1 MSSRAWELTHR
12 VYECLHPDTEIR
24 YLITANGVKQ
34 YRFQCLTCGQ
44 WSSQTLKH
52 ADPRVL
58 QMAEILPYDRELYDR
73 YWEQRHDF
81 YTRTVEDERNDET
94 QRFWAE
100 YSEYLQSP
108 EWRAKSRA
116 VLERDNYLCQA
127 CRGARATQV
136 HHLTYKHK
144 YREPL
149 FELVAV
155 CESCHDEITEM
166 DRNRRGE

>member
-1 MSSRAWELTHR
+1 MSSPAWELTEH
-12 VYECLHPDTEIR
+12 VFACQHPETEIR

-34 YRFQCLTCGQ
+34 YRFQCLVCGQ
-44 WSSQTLKH
+44 WASQTLKH
-52 ADPRVL
+52 ADPRVVA
-58 QMAEILPYDRELYDR
+58 MAEIKPYDREHYEN
-73 YWEQRHDF
+73 YFEQRYDF
-81 YTRTVEDERNDET
+81 YTRAAEECRQDE
-94 QRFWAE
+94 QRQFWAE

-108 EWRAKSRA
+108 EWQTKRRI

-127 CRGARATQV
+127 CRRARATQV

-166 DRNRRGE
+166 DRQRRGQ